1 MTDYPGKL
9 SDKDRVFQLLN
20 VMNMS
25 FTSEEVAE
33 LIAIP
38 NDVVLRSL
46 LELKAKKKVSVS
58 YLYSVMHPLNKY
70 LEKQGYTSEMMAT
83 IEEIIGK

>member
-9 SDKDRVFQLLN
+9 SDRDRVFQLLN

-25 FTSEEVAE
+25 FTYEAIAE
-33 LIAIP
+33 LIVLP

-46 LELKAKKKVSVS
+46 LELKAKKKVTVS
-58 YLYSVMHPLNKY
+58 YGRWRTV
-70 LEKQGYTSEMMAT
+70 
-83 IEEIIGK
+83 

>member
-1 MTDYPGKL
+1 MTEYLGKL
-9 SDKDRVFQLLN
+9 SDSDRVFRLLN

-38 NDVVLRSL
+38 HDVVLRSL

-58 YLYSVMHPLNKY
+58 Y
-70 LEKQGYTSEMMAT
+70 
-83 IEEIIGK
+83 GKWRTV

>member
-1 MTDYPGKL
+1 MTEYPGKL
-9 SDKDRVFQLLN
+9 SDSDRVFQLLN

-58 YLYSVMHPLNKY
+58 Y
-70 LEKQGYTSEMMAT
+70 
-83 IEEIIGK
+83 GKWRTV

>member
-1 MTDYPGKL
+1 MTEYPGKL
-9 SDKDRVFQLLN
+9 SDSDRVFRLLN

-38 NDVVLRSL
+38 HDVVLRSL
-46 LELKAKKKVSVS
+46 LKLKAKKKVSVS
-58 YLYSVMHPLNKY
+58 Y
-70 LEKQGYTSEMMAT
+70 
-83 IEEIIGK
+83 GKWRTV